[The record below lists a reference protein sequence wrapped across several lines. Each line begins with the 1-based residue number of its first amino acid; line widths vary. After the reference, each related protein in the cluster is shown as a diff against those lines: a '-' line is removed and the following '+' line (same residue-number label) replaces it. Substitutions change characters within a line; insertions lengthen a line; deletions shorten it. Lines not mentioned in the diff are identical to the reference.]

1 MAGRNSSQNLW
12 HSTASELV
20 DHAQFAETIT
30 ADLVIIGGGFTGCSA
45 ALHAAEAGA
54 KVVLLEAQV
63 VGHGASGR
71 NSGYVNAGLWTPP
84 DDVEELLGR
93 DAGER
98 LNAALTASPKLVL
111 ELIRRHGIACDAAH
125 VGSLHLAHSAAGLR
139 DLERRLDQQ
148 RKRQVPVVLLN
159 AKETEERTGTS
170 AYRASLYDPRAVI
183 IQPYSYCRGL
193 ARAAVEAG
201 AAIYE
206 ASRVTAVRR
215 EPAGWRVETHA
226 GSVTAPSLINATDAY
241 HSSFPGLTLPTL
253 IPAHYFQVATAPL
266 SPKHL
271 QRILPGKE
279 GCWDTATVMTSIRL
293 DRSGRLV
300 VGSAGSLQHG
310 ANTIHTNW
318 AHRKMLSLFPFLGSQ
333 PLDYTW
339 HGIIGMTADH
349 LPKILKLGENAYAA
363 FGYSGRGIG
372 PGTVFGKAL
381 ADFLIR
387 GDVHGL
393 PVPPLEQHRERFTR
407 AKQIYYETGCSLTHL
422 VGSRFR

>member
-1 MAGRNSSQNLW
+1 MAGRNSAQNLW

-20 DHAQFAETIT
+20 GHTQLAETIT

-84 DDVEELLGR
+84 DDVEALLGR
-93 DAGER
+93 EAGER
-98 LNAALTASPKLVL
+98 LNMALTGSPKLVL
-111 ELIRRHGIACDAAH
+111 ELIRKHGIACDAAH
-125 VGSLHLAHSAAGLR
+125 VGSLHLAHSARGLR
-139 DLERRLDQQ
+139 DLERRLGQQ
-148 RKRQVPVVLLN
+148 QKRQVPVVLLD
-159 AKETEERTGTS
+159 AAETERRTGTA
-170 AYRASLYDPRAVI
+170 AYRGALYDPRAVI

-193 ARAAVEAG
+193 ARAAVKAG
-201 AAIYE
+201 AVIYE

-215 EPAGWRVETHA
+215 EASGWRVETHG
-226 GSVTAPSLINATDAY
+226 GSVTAPALINATDAY
-241 HSSFPGLTLPTL
+241 HNPYPGLTLPTL
-253 IPAHYFQVATAPL
+253 TRAGYFQVATAPL

-271 QRILPGKE
+271 ERILPGKE

-293 DRSGRLV
+293 DRAGRLII
-300 VGSAGSLQHG
+300 GAAGSLQHG

-318 AHRKMLSLFPFLGSQ
+318 AHRKMLSLFPFLEAQ
-333 PLDYTW
+333 PLDYAW

-349 LPKILKLGENAYAA
+349 LPKILQLGENAYAA

-381 ADFLIR
+381 ADFLIK
-387 GDVHGL
+387 GDAHAL
-393 PVPPLEQHRERFTR
+393 PVPPLTQHRERFTR
-407 AKQIYYETGCSLTHL
+407 ARQIYYDAGTSLTHL
-422 VGSRFR
+422 VGNRVR